1 MLRRL
6 FSIVG
11 GLIDSFNQILKSS
24 RSFVS
29 SSSSPPQSSI
39 AAKNIN
45 LREMDDKIFY
55 AGSVVQWHNSAP
67 TQNYSPAQQTE
78 MSEQNIKFCFDKEK
92 VLQCRDEECCFGS
105 LNILCHWHF
114 IAFLPGCALATFHL
128 EELKYVVFISIY
140 LIAHHVLLD
149 NRNFQDFVLVSK

>member
-1 MLRRL
+1 MGLLTKLVKMLRRL

-24 RSFVS
+24 RTFVS
-29 SSSSPPQSSI
+29 ASSRPPQSTI

-78 MSEQNIKFCFDKEK
+78 MSEQNIKFCFDKRK
-92 VLQCRDEECCFGS
+92 SV
-105 LNILCHWHF
+105 
-114 IAFLPGCALATFHL
+114 AM
-128 EELKYVVFISIY
+128 
-140 LIAHHVLLD
+140 
-149 NRNFQDFVLVSK
+149 